1 MKTHVL
7 QAAIYQFFINIIRV
21 PPHNTHG
28 KRTCSKCYN
37 MSIIHLYL
45 THTLSQYYPPLS

>member
-7 QAAIYQFFINIIRV
+7 KAAIYQFFNNITHV

-28 KRTCSKCYN
+28 KRTFSTCYN

-45 THTLSQYYPPLS
+45 THILSQYYPPLS